1 MEDILYTIPEAAE
14 AMKTSQGCVHNLRKA
29 GLLKCLKLGSYKV
42 RRAELERFLQEYEG
56 KDVTDPYNV
65 KDLEECS
72 EKVHKTI

>member
-14 AMKTSQGCVHNLRKA
+14 MMKTSQGCVHNLRKA

-65 KDLEECS
+65 KDLVECS